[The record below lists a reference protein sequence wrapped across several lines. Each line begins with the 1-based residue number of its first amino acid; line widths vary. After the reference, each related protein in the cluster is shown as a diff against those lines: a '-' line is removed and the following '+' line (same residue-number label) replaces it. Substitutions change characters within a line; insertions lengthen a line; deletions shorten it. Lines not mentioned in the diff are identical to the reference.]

1 MKIAVIGSG
10 ISGLAAAYL
19 LSRRHDV
26 SLFEKNDYLGGHTRT
41 VTARPAPGI
50 EIPVDTGFIVFNYRN
65 YPLLAQLFAELDV
78 PVHKSDMSFGLTAE
92 NGWLEYGTPKPWNV
106 FAQKRNLVRPD
117 FWRLM
122 GDVRRFFRT
131 APDYLDGGAKH
142 VPGFTLGECLD
153 ALQMGDWFRRYF
165 LLPMGAAIWSC
176 PASAMLDFPAA
187 SFLRF
192 FHNHGLL
199 SVTGQ
204 PQWYTVTGGA
214 REYVE
219 RLTAGF
225 GGRIV
230 RNGAA
235 RVERGADN
243 SATGIFVT
251 AEGGARYAFDQ
262 VVFAC
267 HADQALAL
275 LEAPTDAERDILSAF
290 RFQKNRTVLHGDI
303 SFMPRRRAA
312 WSSWTYLLENRTGEA
327 AGGTSGVTPN
337 VTMSYWMNRLQSLDA
352 RYPLF
357 ETLNPVRPP
366 DPALVYDAFEFDHPI
381 FDAAAVAAQ
390 ARIMDIQG
398 TGKTWYCGA
407 WQRNGFHEDGLWSAV
422 RVATALDAAP
432 DWEIPA

>member
-10 ISGLAAAYL
+10 ISGLSAAYL

-26 SLFEKNDYLGGHTRT
+26 TLFEKNDYLGGHTRT
-41 VTARPAPGI
+41 VTARPAPGV

-78 PVHKSDMSFGLTAE
+78 PVHKSDMSFGLTAA

-122 GDVRRFFRT
+122 GDVRRFFRD
-131 APDYLDGGAKH
+131 APDYLDGGPKH
-142 VPGFTLGECLD
+142 IPGQTLGACLD

-176 PASAMLDFPAA
+176 PESAMLDFPAA

-204 PQWYTVTGGA
+204 PQWYTVTRGA
-214 REYVE
+214 REYVD

-225 GGRIV
+225 GGKIV
-230 RNGAA
+230 RNGAI
-235 RVERGADN
+235 RVER
-243 SATGIFVT
+243 SANAYGTGIFVA

-275 LEAPTDAERDILSAF
+275 LELPTDAERDILSAF

-312 WSSWTYLLENRTGEA
+312 WSSWTYLLENRIGE
-327 AGGTSGVTPN
+327 SGPASAPAPS

-357 ETLNPVRPP
+357 ETLNPTRPP
-366 DPALVYDAFEFDHPI
+366 DAALVYDEFEFDHPI
-381 FDAAAVAAQ
+381 FDTAAVAAQ

-398 TGKTWYCGA
+398 VRNAWYCGA

-432 DWEIPA
+432 DWTIPA